1 MWITAWLRR
10 VICGEFMKD
19 SPGYLSRM
27 SNSLG
32 DKLRV
37 SEFLAASGDTV
48 LDVGCAD
55 GAVTKALASS
65 LPGNRFKG
73 IDIDASFI
81 AAAKTDPEPNA
92 VFRCCFLRDLLLTE
106 ERFSAVTFMSVLH
119 EFYSY
124 GSGITS
130 VVKALADARE
140 LLTSGGRIIIR
151 DMALPKPGGNLS
163 SVVSKVKGKSEYA
176 GQLKDFE
183 VHFGELSINNVNHF
197 LLKYFYTNNWDRE
210 CPEHYTPVGFE
221 EYHEIFK
228 VLRMKVQHSESYL
241 LPFLK
246 DKWAQDFQIS
256 PAETAL
262 LHSTAVIVAV
272 PQ

>member
-1 MWITAWLRR
+1 
-10 VICGEFMKD
+10 MKD

-37 SEFLAASGDTV
+37 GEFIGASGKSV

-55 GAVTKALASS
+55 GAVTKALASIM
-65 LPGNRFKG
+65 PDNRFKG

-81 AAAKTDPEPNA
+81 TFAKTDPVPNA

-140 LLTSGGRIIIR
+140 LLSDDGRIIIR
-151 DMALPKPGGNLS
+151 DMALPKPRSDLS
-163 SVVSKVKGKSEYA
+163 SMVRKVKDKSEYVR
-176 GQLKDFE
+176 QLKDFE
-183 VHFGELSINNVNHF
+183 VHFGELSTDNVNHF

-210 CPEHYTPVGFE
+210 CPENYTPVSFE
-221 EYHEIFK
+221 EYHEIFRM
-228 VLRMKVQHSESYL
+228 LRMKVQHSECYL
-241 LPFLK
+241 LPFLGE
-246 DKWAQDFQIS
+246 KWARDFQLS
-256 PAETAL
+256 PDEIAL

-272 PQ
+272 PQG

>member
-1 MWITAWLRR
+1 
-10 VICGEFMKD
+10 MKD

-32 DKLRV
+32 DKLRIG
-37 SEFLAASGDTV
+37 EFLAASGESV

-55 GAVTKALASS
+55 GAVTKALAASM
-65 LPGNRFKG
+65 PGNRFKG

-81 AAAKTDPEPNA
+81 AAAKTNSAPNA

-151 DMALPKPGGNLS
+151 DMALPKPRIGLS
-163 SVVSKVKGKSEYA
+163 SVVRKVKERSEYA
-176 GQLKDFE
+176 PQLKDFE
-183 VHFGELSINNVNHF
+183 VHFDELSSDNVNHF

-210 CPEHYTPVGFE
+210 CPEHYTPVSFE
-221 EYHEIFK
+221 EYYEIFN

-246 DKWAQDFQIS
+246 DKWAHDFQLSAEEIS
-256 PAETAL
+256 L
-262 LHSTAVIVAV
+262 LRSTAVIVAV

>member
-1 MWITAWLRR
+1 
-10 VICGEFMKD
+10 MKD

-32 DKLRV
+32 DKLRI
-37 SEFLAASGDTV
+37 SEFLAASGESV

-65 LPGNRFKG
+65 MPGNRFKG

-81 AAAKTDPEPNA
+81 TFAKTDPFPNA

-140 LLTSGGRIIIR
+140 LLSSGGRIIIR
-151 DMALPKPGGNLS
+151 DMALPKPGSELV
-163 SVVSKVKGKSEYA
+163 SVIHKVRNTPA
-176 GQLKDFE
+176 FINQLTDFE
-183 VHFGELSINNVNHF
+183 KCFGELCADNVNHF

-210 CPEHYTPVGFE
+210 CPENYTPVGFE

-228 VLRMKVQHSESYL
+228 MLRMKVQHSESYS
-241 LPFLK
+241 LPFLS
-246 DKWAQDFQIS
+246 DKWAQDFQLL
-256 PAETAL
+256 PDETAL
-262 LHSTAVIVAV
+262 LHSTAMIVAV

>member
-1 MWITAWLRR
+1 MVALHNSR
-10 VICGEFMKD
+10 EFMKD

-37 SEFLAASGDTV
+37 GEFLAARGETV

-65 LPGNRFKG
+65 MPGNRFKG

-81 AAAKTDPEPNA
+81 TFAKTDPFPNA

-140 LLTSGGRIIIR
+140 LVSSGGRIIIR
-151 DMALPKPGGNLS
+151 DMALPKPGNELI
-163 SVVSKVKGKSEYA
+163 SVVRKVRKQTAFAK
-176 GQLKDFE
+176 QLQDFE
-183 VHFGELSINNVNHF
+183 VCFGELCADNVNHF
-197 LLKYFYTNNWDRE
+197 LLKYFYTNNWERE
-210 CPEHYTPVGFE
+210 CPENYTPVGFE

-228 VLRMKVQHSESYL
+228 VLRMKVHHSESYI

-246 DKWAQDFQIS
+246 DKWAHDFQLS
-256 PAETAL
+256 SEETEL
-262 LHSTAVIVAV
+262 LHSTAMIVAV
-272 PQ
+272 PH

>member
-1 MWITAWLRR
+1 
-10 VICGEFMKD
+10 MKD

-32 DKLRV
+32 DKLRIG
-37 SEFLAASGDTV
+37 EFLAASGESV

-65 LPGNRFKG
+65 MPGNRFKG

-81 AAAKTDPEPNA
+81 AFAKNDPEPNA

-119 EFYSY
+119 EFFSY

-140 LLTSGGRIIIR
+140 LLTSEGRIIIR
-151 DMALPKPGGNLS
+151 DMALPKPGSELI
-163 SVVSKVKGKSEYA
+163 SVVHKVRNQTAFAK
-176 GQLKDFE
+176 QLQDFE
-183 VHFGELSINNVNHF
+183 VCFGELSIHSVNHF
-197 LLKYFYTNNWDRE
+197 LLKYFYTNNWERE
-210 CPEHYTPVGFE
+210 CPENYTPVSFE
-221 EYHEIFK
+221 EYREIFN
-228 VLRMKVQHSESYL
+228 VLRMDVHHAESYL

-246 DKWAQDFQIS
+246 DKWAQDFQLS
-256 PAETAL
+256 PEETAML
-262 LHSTAVIVAV
+262 NSTAVIVAV

>member
-1 MWITAWLRR
+1 
-10 VICGEFMKD
+10 MKD

-32 DKLRV
+32 DKLRIG
-37 SEFLAASGDTV
+37 EFLAPSGESI

-65 LPGNRFKG
+65 MPDNRFKG

-81 AAAKTDPEPNA
+81 SAAKTDPAPNA

-151 DMALPKPGGNLS
+151 DMALPKPSRDLD
-163 SVVSKVKGKSEYA
+163 SVVYKVRKQTAFAK
-176 GQLKDFE
+176 QLQDFE
-183 VHFGELSINNVNHF
+183 VCFGELKIHSVNHF

-210 CPEHYTPVGFE
+210 CPENYTPVSFE

-228 VLRMKVQHSESYL
+228 VLRMKVQHEESYL

-246 DKWAQDFQIS
+246 EKWSQDFQLS
-256 PAETAL
+256 SAETAL
-262 LHSTAVIVAV
+262 LSSTSVIVAA